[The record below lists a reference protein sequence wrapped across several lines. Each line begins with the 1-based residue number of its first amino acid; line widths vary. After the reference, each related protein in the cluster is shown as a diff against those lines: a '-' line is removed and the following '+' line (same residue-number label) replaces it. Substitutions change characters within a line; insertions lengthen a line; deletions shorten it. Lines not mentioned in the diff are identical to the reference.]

1 MHACRYPKIGHRQY
15 LWKVLE
21 DFLSYLAGIQKAS
34 PHTLA
39 AYRRDLLQWSRFC
52 QAYHGFDPLVSPTEW
67 RRASLLHIRAWLSLF
82 SRPSTRA
89 RKVATLRRM
98 DRYIRRILRE
108 KGLATLPT
116 APRLPKNLPRALPE
130 AHLLPRLP
138 SVASEKDFTALRDA
152 LAIELLYGC
161 GLRRSEALSLQLP
174 QVYLSAGEIHIL
186 GKGNK
191 WRILPLYPHLQTLLE
206 KYLALRASLAPPHSY
221 LLCTEK
227 GTPLYP
233 KALYRIVRSHLGTHP
248 HALRHSFATHLL
260 ARGANVQ
267 AVRDLLGHS
276 SLATTQ
282 KYLAVTP
289 PELRAAYQKFHPR
302 A

>member
-1 MHACRYPKIGHRQY
+1 MLTVTPRIGHRQY

-21 DFLSYLAGIQKAS
+21 GFLSYLAGIQKAS
-34 PHTLA
+34 PHTIA
-39 AYRRDLLQWSRFC
+39 AYRRDLLQWSAFC
-52 QAYHGFDPLVSPTEW
+52 QTYHGFDPLASPAEW
-67 RRASLLHIRAWLSLF
+67 RRASPMHIRAWLSLF
-82 SRPSTRA
+82 PHPSTRA
-89 RKVATLRRM
+89 RKVAALRRM

-108 KGLATLPT
+108 KGLATLPIS
-116 APRLPKNLPRALPE
+116 PRLPKNLPRALPE
-130 AHLLPRLP
+130 SHLLARLP
-138 SVASEKDFTALRDA
+138 AIASENDFTALRDA

-174 QVYLSAGEIHIL
+174 QVHLSAGAIHIL

-191 WRILPLYPHLQTLLE
+191 WRILPLYPHLQALLE
-206 KYLALRASLAPPHSY
+206 KYLALRASLAPPHPY

-233 KALYRIVRSHLGTHP
+233 KALYRIVRSYLGTHP

-289 PELRAAYQKFHPR
+289 PELRTAYQKFHPR

>member
-1 MHACRYPKIGHRQY
+1 M
-15 LWKVLE
+15 LE
-21 DFLSYLAGIQKAS
+21 DFLSYLAGAQKAS
-34 PHTLA
+34 PHTIA

-52 QAYHGFDPLVSPTEW
+52 QVYHGFDPLVSPTEW
-67 RRASLLHIRAWLSLF
+67 RRASPLHIRAWLSF
-82 SRPSTRA
+82 FPRPSTRA
-89 RKVATLRRM
+89 RKVAALRRM

-108 KGLATLPT
+108 KGLSSLPT
-116 APRLPKNLPRALPE
+116 SPRLPKSLPRALPE
-130 AHLLPRLP
+130 SHLLPLLP
-138 SVASEKDFTALRDA
+138 SGNSENDFITLRDA
-152 LAIELLYGC
+152 LGIELLYGS
-161 GLRRSEALSLQLP
+161 GLRRSEACALQLS
-174 QVYLSAGEIHIL
+174 QVHLPARELHIL

-191 WRILPLYPHLQTLLE
+191 WRVLPLYPYLHGLLE
-206 KYLALRASLAPPHSY
+206 KYLALRAELNPSHAY

-227 GTPLYP
+227 GAPLYP
-233 KALYRIVRSHLGTHP
+233 KALYRIIRSQLGTHP

-260 ARGANVQ
+260 RHGANVQ

-276 SLATTQ
+276 SLASTQ